1 MKNWLIIGLIAAFAV
16 GVQAKEP
23 KLAKP
28 VNMEKVGKAIR
39 DGKLYVGKT
48 YAMPEKNRFHNIHD
62 VALGLP
68 CASCHTAPVE
78 PDRSLFLRQA
88 EFPMDVDGEEIDAVN
103 RAKCLACH
111 SENGAGRA
119 FYNVTGTTKAVNTS
133 TKSRK

>member
-39 DGKLYVGKT
+39 DGKLYVGKS

-68 CASCHTAPVE
+68 CISCHNATG
-78 PDRSLFLRQA
+78 DSDKYLFLRQA
-88 EFPMDVDGEEIDAVN
+88 EFPLQIDGEEIDVVHQT
-103 RAKCLACH
+103 KCLACH
-111 SENGAGRA
+111 SEGGAGRA
-119 FYNVTGTTKAVNTS
+119 FYKLSDTAKVTKGKAA
-133 TKSRK
+133 KK